1 MSRDSKDCSDEFGD
15 WSSPG
20 EHNRKLVELL
30 GVYLV
35 AVFKKCS
42 KNTKETVLML
52 KKKTCETKKFLLK
65 YVTQK
70 GYRK

>member
-35 AVFKKCS
+35 ADFKKCS
-42 KNTKETVLML
+42 KNSKETVFDVE
-52 KKKTCETKKFLLK
+52 KKNL
-65 YVTQK
+65 
-70 GYRK
+70 

>member
-1 MSRDSKDCSDEFGD
+1 MSRDSKDRSDEFGD

-42 KNTKETVLML
+42 KNTKETVFDVE
-52 KKKTCETKKFLLK
+52 KKNL
-65 YVTQK
+65 
-70 GYRK
+70 